1 MATGSDSGH
10 DLSGTVSEK
19 TGKQKYETEILLKIE
34 RNKKNKGRKL
44 LHEELENRQT
54 VKSSLPIRYS

>member
-34 RNKKNKGRKL
+34 RNKKNKGA
-44 LHEELENRQT
+44 
-54 VKSSLPIRYS
+54 